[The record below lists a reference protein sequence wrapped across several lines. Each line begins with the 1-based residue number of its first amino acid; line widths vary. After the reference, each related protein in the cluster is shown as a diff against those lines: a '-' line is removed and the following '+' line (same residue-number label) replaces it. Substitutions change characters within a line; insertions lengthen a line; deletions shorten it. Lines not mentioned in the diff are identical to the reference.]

1 MKPFRL
7 SAFAIALA
15 LAACTSSPT
24 DSPARLDPAAA
35 SYDGGASLGSG
46 NNTSEENGGSLTG
59 DGLSDGETTVPVDT
73 VTRGP
78 GMLGSGN

>member
-7 SAFAIALA
+7 SALALA
-15 LAACTSSPT
+15 LLLAACTATPT
-24 DSPARLDPAAA
+24 DPARLDSATP
-35 SYDGGASLGSG
+35 SFDGGGSLGSG
-46 NNTSEENGGSLTG
+46 NNSGEEGGNGVGSGNLTEE
-59 DGLSDGETTVPVDT
+59 ETTVPVDT